1 MVALLLLLALVG
13 ITIYTLTYIN
23 RKKTGEEP
31 EIVINEN
38 AECCGA
44 HEVCDQ
50 ENLQIIDTKIDYF
63 DDEEFDEL
71 AGIALAHFSQKQND
85 ALSDIFYSL
94 KENDVAAWL
103 RSLQLRDIQ
112 LPENIREEA
121 LMIVGERRGL

>member
-1 MVALLLLLALVG
+1 M
-13 ITIYTLTYIN
+13 
-23 RKKTGEEP
+23 
-31 EIVINEN
+31 
-38 AECCGA
+38 
-44 HEVCDQ
+44 
-50 ENLQIIDTKIDYF
+50 DT
-63 DDEEFDEL
+63 
-71 AGIALAHFSQKQND
+71 KQND